1 MKRLVLSLGL
11 AALAVVTACSGGS
24 TASPGGSTASP
35 AASAPAASAPAAS
48 APAGDAIVVVARDL
62 KFSTASITAPAD
74 EGFQIVLDNQESAP
88 HNIAIRDASGAQKF
102 KGEIVSSRQ
111 ITYAVPAL
119 AAGAYEFWCEVHP
132 DMKGTLTAS

>member
-11 AALAVVTACSGGS
+11 VALAVVTAACSGG
-24 TASPGGSTASP
+24 TPGTTASP

-48 APAGDAIVVVARDL
+48 APAGDAIVVVAKDL

-74 EGFQIVLDNQESAP
+74 EAFQITLDNQESAP
-88 HNIAIRDASGAQKF
+88 HNIAIKDASGAEKF
-102 KGEIVSSRQ
+102 KGEIVTSKQ
-111 ITYAVPAL
+111 ITYDVPAL

-132 DMKGTLTAS
+132 DMKGTLTAG